1 MKKILT
7 LFIILLSGI
16 IFSGLSFIPTTNQ
29 TQDNVKLVHTNYTSI
44 FSKSK
49 RYPVMVEWWAT
60 KQKVSCDTPLKRKDN
75 FKPDPLLPKYTD
87 LGKDYKGSG
96 FNRGHLM
103 PAADNLCQTQKVQ
116 DECFYFSNMA
126 AQYHS
131 LNAGDW
137 KSLET
142 LERVLATEKDSIH
155 VWCGNIGEI
164 KKIGSVSVPK
174 QCWKVMY
181 IVETKTWMSFL
192 FNNDKTTPDG
202 YENNKVDIK
211 IIEGLTGFKFSK

>member
-1 MKKILT
+1 MKKLLIVT
-7 LFIILLSGI
+7 LFCLSSVI
-16 IFSGLSFIPTTNQ
+16 SYS
-29 TQDNVKLVHTNYTSI
+29 QDTVRIKHTNYSTV

-49 RYPVMVEWWAT
+49 KYPVVVEWWVT
-60 KQKVSCDTPLKRKDN
+60 KNMVTCPTPLKRKDN
-75 FKPDPLLPKYTD
+75 FKADPKLFQYTD
-87 LGKDYKGSG
+87 LSKDYVGSG
-96 FNRGHLM
+96 FDRGHMM
-103 PAADNLCQTQKVQ
+103 PAADNLCQTQQVQ

-142 LERVLATEKDSIH
+142 FVREEAKKSDSIR

-174 QCWKVMY
+174 YCWKVIY
-181 IVETKTWMSFL
+181 IKKENIWKSFL
-192 FNNDKTTPDG
+192 FENNTSKPDG
-202 YENNKVDIK
+202 FQNNKVEISE
-211 IIEGLTGFKFSK
+211 IEKMTGLKFKN